1 MRLTSTGALG
11 IGTTDPKATLHTN
24 GTFALTTATSGTAN
38 SVILAAANYA
48 LPDAATCSGRMY
60 WVKNTSASAI
70 TMTSAGGTIDGVAAA
85 TGVSLSQYD
94 CYTVISNGTNWFVI

>member
-1 MRLTSTGALG
+1 MRITSAGNVG

-38 SVILAAANYA
+38 SVILASSAYA
-48 LPDAATCSGRMY
+48 LPDPTTCSGRIY

-70 TMTSAGGTIDGVAAA
+70 ALTSSGTSKTIDGAASI
-85 TGVSLSQYD
+85 SLSQYD
-94 CYTVISNGTNWFVI
+94 CYTVVSNGTNWFVI